1 MVRLKPGITGFIY
14 DSTYG
19 CVEKVFTQ
27 TLTDIEMNAIDDV
40 INENSVLFTSNEAI
54 NELFEFDHDRAEFG
68 EGLDEV
74 IEWVN

>member
-1 MVRLKPGITGFIY
+1 MVQLKPGITGFIY

-19 CVEKVFTQ
+19 CVEKVFTKS
-27 TLTDIEMNAIDDV
+27 LTDIEINTIDDV
-40 INENSVLFTSNEAI
+40 INENSILFTTNEAI
-54 NELFEFDHDRAEFG
+54 NEVFEFDRDRAEFG